1 MLKKS
6 YKKSSVPFN
15 SVGHKYFYFFPSF
28 KMKIYYDI
36 EIVTLL
42 YQVSTEA
49 TQLGIYIYIYPHT
62 WNLFSGK
69 EKGFNPK
76 KIISF
81 FYLATSG

>member
-1 MLKKS
+1 MLKKA

-15 SVGHKYFYFFPSF
+15 SVSHKYFYFFPSF

-49 TQLGIYIYIYPHT
+49 TQLGVYTYIYPHT

-69 EKGFNPK
+69 GFNPK
-76 KIISF
+76 KIVSF